1 MSEFS
6 LPTEIVELPSQGLV
20 YPEDNPLSSGKVEIK
35 YMTAKEEDILT
46 NSKFISDG
54 VVIDKLL
61 EAVIVSKIK
70 FSDLIL
76 GDKNA
81 IMVATRVLGYGS
93 NYKAYVGGRETEID
107 LSLVE
112 NKKID
117 KKLFPKNKNEFH
129 FTLPHTKT
137 EITWK
142 CLTQGDESKINRELK
157 GYEKLGKGVTTP
169 ESSTRLKYII
179 TSVNGD
185 YDTKLIR
192 KFVDEALLARDARA
206 LREHVNKTQPDID
219 LTFFPPG
226 SDEKRS
232 IPINLNFFWP
242 DAGGSSGI

>member
-1 MSEFS
+1 MKENQTTFPTEEVS
-6 LPTEIVELPSQGLV
+6 LPSKGLI
-20 YPEDNPLSSGKVEIK
+20 YPVDNPLSKGVVEMK

-61 EAVIVSKIK
+61 EAVIVSKIN
-70 FSDLIL
+70 FSDLVL

-81 IMVATRVLGYGS
+81 IMVATRILGYGS
-93 NYKAYVGGRETEID
+93 NYKAFVGGQETEID
-107 LSLVE
+107 LSLIE

-137 EITWK
+137 EVTWK
-142 CLTQGDESKINRELK
+142 CITQGDERKISRELK

-185 YDTKLIR
+185 YDIKLIR

-206 LREHVNKTQPDID
+206 LREHISKTQPDID

-242 DAGGSSGI
+242 DA